1 MRPRGQVPR
10 LLALH
15 GFPSSDGEA
24 TEHSTRTWYLDRMFI
39 RDLLRALADAAVPYC
54 VVGGVAVNLHG
65 VPRMTYD
72 IDLVVPTTSE
82 ALRQIDEVLV
92 RLGLQCRLPI
102 KLVDLADDALR
113 EQLRAERNLI
123 AVTYTDLR
131 DPLREVDILVS
142 PPIPAAQLVAGAV
155 THQMDE
161 IPVHIISVSDL
172 IEMKRATGRAQDLA
186 DVALLERL
194 REQQR

>member
-1 MRPRGQVPR
+1 V
-10 LLALH
+10 
-15 GFPSSDGEA
+15 
-24 TEHSTRTWYLDRMFI
+24 FI

-102 KLVDLADDALR
+102 QLVDLADDALR
-113 EQLRAERNLI
+113 ELA
-123 AVTYTDLR
+123 TFD
-131 DPLREVDILVS
+131 
-142 PPIPAAQLVAGAV
+142 GA
-155 THQMDE
+155 
-161 IPVHIISVSDL
+161 
-172 IEMKRATGRAQDLA
+172 R
-186 DVALLERL
+186 
-194 REQQR
+194 